1 VPQPIA
7 SPRTV
12 KRVLTFI
19 SYIFWDGTLQQQH
32 PAGTGRASPE
42 IERRLAEYTVPPAI
56 RARLPE
62 PKWSISRF
70 LEHKELPSRSDR
82 DAIVVVPTLS
92 TRGPTESDH
101 YIPRIP
107 VPDDRDWLI
116 ALRNRVRRAS
126 ADGHR
131 SIISPYGG
139 SARLPL
145 WVASFWVD
153 ADILNSKRA
162 RYHDAH
168 SWLQRHRSEI
178 SGNMLA
184 RVQADWQQFTWSKL
198 NDNLKNP
205 KTGHLPDPDE
215 LLKLLS
221 DDWIEDPLVRFV

>member
-1 VPQPIA
+1 M
-7 SPRTV
+7 
-12 KRVLTFI
+12 
-19 SYIFWDGTLQQQH
+19 LQQQRT
-32 PAGTGRASPE
+32 GTGRASPE
-42 IERRLAEYTVPPAI
+42 TERRLTEYAVPAAI

-62 PKWSISRF
+62 SKWSIARF
-70 LEHKELPSRSDR
+70 LEHKELPSHADQ
-82 DAIVVVPTLS
+82 DAIVVSPTLS
-92 TRGPTESDH
+92 SRGPTEGDH

-107 VPDDRDWLI
+107 VPNDRDWLI

-139 SARLPL
+139 SARFPL

-153 ADILNSKRA
+153 VDILNNKRA

-168 SWLQRHRSEI
+168 LWLQRHRSDI
-178 SGNMLA
+178 SGNLLA
-184 RVQADWQQFTWSKL
+184 RVHADWQQFSWSRL

-205 KTGHLPDPDE
+205 KTDYLPDPDE

-221 DDWIEDPLVRFV
+221 DDWIEDPLVRAEATSPTKSTYASTSHRWML